1 MGVFSGLEGSLEK
14 YIEGFF
20 KDKFKGRV
28 QPAEIAKR
36 LAREMRDRRRVSV
49 NKIYVPNKF
58 TVYLNASDYDN
69 IATIASSLSKE
80 LQEYVNQKAGEK
92 KYTLAGP
99 PVVDFIREDLK
110 EIGYLRIESGFSEEL
125 QENEQLEMN
134 EEVLEH
140 TQLFRL
146 TKDVTVAEKAP
157 AVYARLQVIA
167 GPEIGRIINLSKV
180 PQVIGRHSGCD
191 IVLSDSSVSRRQ
203 ARLERIRGRF
213 AITDLGSTNGTW
225 VNGSRIVSKILEP
238 GDEVALGTTV
248 CTFKV
253 D

>member
-20 KDKFKGRV
+20 KDKFKGRI

-99 PVVDFIREDLK
+99 PVVDFVREEIE
-110 EIGYLRIESGFSEEL
+110 EIGYMKIESGFSEEL
-125 QENEQLEMN
+125 PENEPLETN

-146 TKDVTVAEKAP
+146 TKDVTVVEKAP

-167 GPEIGRIINLSKV
+167 GPETGRIINVRAV

-213 AITDLGSTNGTW
+213 TITDLGSTNGTW
-225 VNGSRIVSKILEP
+225 VNGFRIMSKVLEP
-238 GDEVALGTTV
+238 GDEVAMGTTV
-248 CTFKV
+248 CAFKV